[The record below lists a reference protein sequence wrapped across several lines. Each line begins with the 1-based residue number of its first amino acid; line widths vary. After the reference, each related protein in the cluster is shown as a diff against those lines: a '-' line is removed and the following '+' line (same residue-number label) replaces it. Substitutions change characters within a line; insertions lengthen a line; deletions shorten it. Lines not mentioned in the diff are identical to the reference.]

1 MFFVSGFTP
10 IDRENHIIKLFP
22 ICLRFGLENGKIS
35 NSDISSVCK
44 IIKCIPLHWCY
55 QLKFE

>member
-35 NSDISSVCK
+35 HSDLSSVCK
-44 IIKCIPLHWCY
+44 IIKCIPLHRCY
-55 QLKFE
+55 VT